1 MRMNEKEMLEKLR
14 TTLLEAWYLSFQLR
28 EETSTKKSKKTFD
41 AWADKLMILGDE
53 VKTKLK

>member
-1 MRMNEKEMLEKLR
+1 MNEREMIERLR

-28 EETSTKKSKKTFD
+28 EETGTKESKKTFD
-41 AWADKLMILGDE
+41 AWADILMTLGDE